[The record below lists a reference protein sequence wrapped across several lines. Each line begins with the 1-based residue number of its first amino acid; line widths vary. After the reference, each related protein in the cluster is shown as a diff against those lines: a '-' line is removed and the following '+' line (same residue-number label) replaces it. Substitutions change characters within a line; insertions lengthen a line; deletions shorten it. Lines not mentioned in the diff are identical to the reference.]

1 MGKRS
6 KIFRLP
12 KVIRKRRKDID
23 ELSLATENSI
33 EKHFFRRL
41 ANLAKVRRFLVG
53 WVTLMLLLLLIGIMQ
68 IGYLRSKYQQ
78 LYFVPGGTFKEGII
92 GSYTNAN
99 PIYAS
104 SSVDS
109 SVSKLIFSGLFSY
122 DSQQKLAPD
131 LAEKMTIDKTEKVYS
146 VTLKPNLYWQDGQP
160 LTADDVVFTFKT
172 IENPD
177 AKSPFLPSWQG
188 IKVESKN
195 ARTVVFTLPS
205 SLSSFPDSLTTG
217 IIPKHLLQSIAP
229 DQLRSNDFNTIK
241 PVGSGPFK
249 YDTVEVIQKDIK
261 DEKREQIALLANDGF
276 HGGKPAIRQY
286 IISTY
291 NSQDELLKAYDD
303 KKIDA
308 ISQLGTVN
316 DKYIKDQKSNI
327 YSVPIAGQTLVFFK
341 TSQDMLADPKVRKAL
356 VLGANRPKV
365 IESTGQVLK
374 RSDEPLLISQTGYDS
389 KYSQKTG
396 HPVLAQKILD
406 GDGWKYNPSKGVRTK
421 KADEL
426 RFKLYALSTDEYSH
440 VANELKKQWAVI
452 GVDVEVNLQN
462 EQELKDTV
470 STHGYDML
478 LSTISIG
485 ADPDVFAFWHSSQ
498 ADVRSRSRLNF
509 SEYKSREADA
519 SLEAGRSRSNPR
531 IRAAKYQAFLKSWN
545 QDSPALTLYQPN
557 YTFIVHSP
565 FSGFDST
572 TLSNPIDR
580 YSDVEKW
587 MIRQQRR

>member
-23 ELSLATENSI
+23 EFSTATENSI

-41 ANLAKVRRFLVG
+41 TNLAKVRRFVIG
-53 WVTLMLLLLLIGIMQ
+53 WVTLMMLLLLVGIMQ

-109 SVSKLIFSGLFSY
+109 SVSKLIFSGLFAY
-122 DSQQKLAPD
+122 DSKQKLTPD
-131 LAEKMTIDKTEKVYS
+131 LAEKLTIDKTEKVYT
-146 VTLKPNLYWQDGQP
+146 VTLKPGLYWQDGQP

-177 AKSPFLPSWQG
+177 AKSPLLPSWQG
-188 IKVESKN
+188 IKVESKG
-195 ARTVVFTLPS
+195 ARTVIFTLPS

-229 DQLRSNDFNTIK
+229 DQLRSNDFNTIR
-241 PVGSGPFK
+241 PIGSGPFK
-249 YDTVEVIQKDIK
+249 YDTVEVVQKDIK
-261 DEKREQIALLANDGF
+261 DEKREQVGLVANSGYYK
-276 HGGKPAIRQY
+276 GMPAIKQY

-291 NSQDELLKAYDD
+291 NNQGELLKAYDD
-303 KKIDA
+303 KKVDA
-308 ISQLGTVN
+308 ISQLGTVK
-316 DKYIKDQKSNI
+316 DKYLKNQANNI
-327 YSVPIAGQTLVFFK
+327 YSIPIAGQTLVFFK
-341 TSQDMLADPKVRKAL
+341 TSQDLMADPKVRKAL
-356 VLGANRPKV
+356 VLGSNRQKV

-374 RSDEPLLISQTGYDS
+374 RSDEPLLISQTGYDK
-389 KYSQKTG
+389 KYLQRTG
-396 HPVLAQKILD
+396 HTVLAQKVLE
-406 GDGWKYNPSKGVRTK
+406 GDGWKLDPAKGVRVK
-421 KADEL
+421 KGNEL
-426 RFKLYALSTDEYSH
+426 KFRLYALSTDEYSQ
-440 VANELKKQWAVI
+440 VANELKKEWAAI

-462 EQELKDTV
+462 EQDLKDTV
-470 STHGYDML
+470 STHSYDML

-485 ADPDVFAFWHSSQ
+485 ADPDVFAFWHSTQ
-498 ADVRSRSRLNF
+498 ADVRSKSRLNF

-519 SLEAGRSRSNPR
+519 SLEAGRSRSDPR
-531 IRAAKYQAFLKSWN
+531 IRAAKYQAFLKSWS
-545 QDSPALTLYQPN
+545 QDNPALALYQPN
-557 YTFIVHSP
+557 YTFIVHPP
-565 FSGFDST
+565 FSGFDNE

-580 YSDVEKW
+580 YSDVDKW